1 MGTQSIKTLKQFPY
15 TWYVKRVD
23 GTVKA
28 VRVMFSGDQNPE
40 LVKKVWREGPRGGV
54 KVTCDFSLG
63 AECGYI
69 GYITTNEEAMK
80 EFMWAK
86 LSAEAV

>member
-1 MGTQSIKTLKQFPY
+1 MGTMSLKMPNQFPY
-15 TWYVKRVD
+15 TWYIKRVD
-23 GTVKA
+23 GTVKTA
-28 VRVMFSGDQNPE
+28 KVMFAEQQQNPE

-69 GYITTNEEAMK
+69 TTNEEAMK

-86 LSAEAV
+86 LSAR